1 MKKITMV
8 VLLLMTL
15 GGCASVPM
23 ASNEEDAAA
32 KEFKA
37 PPEGKSGLYIFRDSF
52 VGKALK
58 KELSVNGE
66 TIGESAPDVYFYKM
80 VTAGKQTITT
90 ESEFSP
96 NDLIIKTEPE
106 KNYFIENYIKMGVFV
121 GGADL
126 REVSE
131 SEGMNRVNKLKLAK

>member
-1 MKKITMV
+1 MRKWLAVALSILV
-8 VLLLMTL
+8 L

-23 ASNEEDAAA
+23 ASVEADTEA
-32 KEFKA
+32 KQFRT

-52 VGKALK
+52 VGRALK
-58 KELSVNGE
+58 KEIAINDE
-66 TIGESAPDVYFYKM
+66 PIGQSAPDVYFYRVLDSGEYK
-80 VTAGKQTITT
+80 IST

-96 NDLIIKTEPE
+96 NDLIITMEPQ
-106 KNYFIENYIKMGVFV
+106 KNYFVENYIKLGVFV

-131 SEGMNRVNKLKLAK
+131 SEGMDRVNKLSLAE